1 MTTVREIL
9 KAKGSE
15 TWTITPKQTVFDALV
30 TMADKNVGAVVVVNE
45 NAVVGIFSERDYAR
59 QVALKGKSSREIR
72 VEEIMTSNPVTVS
85 PDHSIEDCMELMNER
100 HIRHLPVMENQ
111 KLAGMITIRDV
122 IKAVLVEKEHTIK
135 QLENYI
141 KGT

>member
-15 TWTITPKQTVFDALV
+15 TWTITPKHTVFDALV

-45 NAVVGIFSERDYAR
+45 NAVLGIFSERDYAR